1 MGGENFTFYLPL
13 LWLKGHYGPKLLPIL
28 IRFKKV
34 VTLVILS
41 FFQVPFHLVLP
52 SLRGSKTMVAVEAE
66 KIAAAEEDPKKRK
79 RTKMATAT
87 EATRSNLPEDLW
99 ERIFKLLNDEE
110 NNTFNLLR
118 PDGNLS
124 YMHSRRCRAKYP
136 YHVSIQNLSITNSSF
151 RSLSLVSKQFLSI
164 TNGLR
169 FLVKISEATIPFL
182 NRLFERFPNITSL
195 NITLSS
201 PRGDRQADLGEF
213 LAQISTSRLDLK
225 SLTLYHPVRVPVNE
239 LRALSKKMKN
249 LTSLTCYQLRWINKN
264 DLLFIADY
272 FPLLE
277 ELILTD
283 TGCRSNCVIDSDDQF
298 LALPKLRRIALTH
311 TIAGRHSVKNL
322 CKNCDLQEVKVVGG
336 CSARYAIS
344 GPFPRCHPDN
354 IVWIRIWFSIW
365 LFLQRRHTYWVEYY
379 LSKFELFL
387 LLLSRFDYKVSHFPV
402 ENTLLLFVHTEW
414 IFASL

>member
-1 MGGENFTFYLPL
+1 VGGENFTFYLPL

-354 IVWIRIWFSIW
+354 IV
-365 LFLQRRHTYWVEYY
+365 
-379 LSKFELFL
+379 
-387 LLLSRFDYKVSHFPV
+387 
-402 ENTLLLFVHTEW
+402 
-414 IFASL
+414 